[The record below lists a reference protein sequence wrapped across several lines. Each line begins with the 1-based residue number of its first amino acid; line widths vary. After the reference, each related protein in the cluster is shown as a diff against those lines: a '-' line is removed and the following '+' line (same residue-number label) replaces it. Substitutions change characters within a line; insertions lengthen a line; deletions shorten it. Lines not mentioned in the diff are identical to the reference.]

1 MAIRV
6 DYIVKETGSNL
17 VRNVTLTLASVLTV
31 AIALAFV
38 GVSYLIGIG
47 IEGSFGGLQS
57 DVRMFVYMNPS
68 AKDEQIESVRKALEE
83 SPQVESII
91 FLDQEETYKEF
102 QRLFKDQPNVV
113 EVIKAEELPQ
123 SFRIKPKST
132 DTDVVSAVGEEFEQ
146 LPGVYKVEYASKLA
160 GEIKR
165 SLDTLNGWITKFGI
179 ALIGV
184 SVMLIFNTIRT
195 AVFARRREIEV
206 MRLVGASNWFI
217 RLPFIVE
224 GMVQGLIG
232 ALIASGLT
240 WTFDVLWT
248 RNFVNQPGLDLLTNI
263 TWDTHHLITSMIT
276 VVAVGMAAGAIGSGV
291 AVGRYLRT

>member
-6 DYIVKETGSNL
+6 DYVVKETGSNL
-17 VRNVTLTLASVLTV
+17 VRNVTLTIASVLTV

-38 GVSYLIGIG
+38 GVSYLIGVG

-68 AKDEQIESVRKALEE
+68 AKDEQIESVRKVLDAN
-83 SPQVESII
+83 PQVESMT
-91 FLDQEETYKEF
+91 FLNQDETYKEF

-123 SFRIKPKST
+123 SFRIKPAST
-132 DTDVVSAVGEEFEQ
+132 DTAVVSALGREFER
-146 LPGVYKVEYASKLA
+146 LPGVFKVNYASELA

-165 SLDTLNGWITKFGI
+165 SLDTLNGWITQFGI

-217 RLPFIVE
+217 RMPFIVE
-224 GMVQGLIG
+224 GMVQGLMG
-232 ALIASGLT
+232 AIIASGLT
-240 WTFDVLWT
+240 WVFDVMWT
-248 RNFVNQPGLDLLTNI
+248 RNFVNQRGLDLLTNI
-263 TWDTHHLITSMIT
+263 TWDTHHLLTAIIT
-276 VVAVGMAAGAIGSGV
+276 VVVVGMTAGAIGSGV
-291 AVGRYLRT
+291 AVGRYLRA

>member
-1 MAIRV
+1 MAIRL
-6 DYIVKETGSNL
+6 DYVVKETGSNL
-17 VRNVTLTLASVLTV
+17 VRNITLTLASVLTV

-38 GVSYLIGIG
+38 GVSHLIGVG

-57 DVRMFVYMNPS
+57 DVRMFVYMNPTAS
-68 AKDEQIESVRKALEE
+68 AEQIESVRKALEE
-83 SPQVESII
+83 SPQVDSIV
-91 FLDQEETYKEF
+91 FLDQTETYKEF
-102 QRLFKDQPNVV
+102 KRLFKDQPDFV
-113 EVIKAEELPQ
+113 ESINPEELPQ

-132 DTDVVSAVGEEFEQ
+132 DTEVVSAVGKEFEN

-160 GEIKR
+160 SDIKR
-165 SLDTLNGWITKFGI
+165 SLDTLNGWITKFGF
-179 ALIGV
+179 ALIAV

-232 ALIASGLT
+232 AIIAAGLT
-240 WTFDVLWT
+240 WSFDVLWH
-248 RNFVNQPGLDLLTNI
+248 RNFVNQRGLDLLNNI
-263 TWDTHHLITSMIT
+263 TWETGNLIFAVVMVLT
-276 VVAVGMAAGAIGSGV
+276 VGAVAGAIGSGV
-291 AVGRYLRT
+291 AVGRYLRA

>member
-6 DYIVKETGSNL
+6 DYVVKETGSNL

-38 GVSYLIGIG
+38 GVSYLIGVG

-68 AKDEQIESVRKALEE
+68 AKEEQIESVRKVLEE
-83 SPQVESII
+83 SPQVESMT
-91 FLDQEETYKEF
+91 FLNQEETYKEF

-123 SFRIKPKST
+123 SFRIKPVST
-132 DTDVVSAVGEEFEQ
+132 DTAVVSAVGEEFER
-146 LPGVYKVEYASKLA
+146 LPGVFKVNYASELA

-217 RLPFIVE
+217 RMPFIVE

-232 ALIASGLT
+232 AIIASGLT

-248 RNFVNQPGLDLLTNI
+248 RNFVNQRGLDLLTNI
-263 TWDTHHLITSMIT
+263 TWDTHHLFTSIIT
-276 VVAVGMAAGAIGSGV
+276 VVVVGMAAGAIGSGV
-291 AVGRYLRT
+291 AVGRYLRA

>member
-6 DYIVKETGSNL
+6 DYVVKETGSNL

-38 GVSYLIGIG
+38 GVSYLIGVG

-68 AKDEQIESVRKALEE
+68 AKEDQIESVRKALDE

-91 FLDQEETYKEF
+91 FLDQEETFKEF

-113 EVIKAEELPQ
+113 EMVKAEELPPN
-123 SFRIKPKST
+123 FRIKPKST
-132 DTDVVSAVGEEFEQ
+132 DTDVVSAVGKEFEQ

-217 RLPFIVE
+217 RMPFIVE

-232 ALIASGLT
+232 ALMASGLT

-263 TWDTHHLITSMIT
+263 TWDTHHLITSIIT
-276 VVAVGMAAGAIGSGV
+276 VVVVGMTAGAIGSGV
-291 AVGRYLRT
+291 AVGRYLRA

>member
-6 DYIVKETGSNL
+6 DYVVKETGSNL

-38 GVSYLIGIG
+38 GVSYLIGVG

-57 DVRMFVYMNPS
+57 DLRMSVYMNPS
-68 AKDEQIESVRKALEE
+68 AEDEQIASVRKALEE
-83 SPQVESII
+83 SPQVESIV
-91 FLDQEETYKEF
+91 FLDQDETYKEF

-113 EVIKAEELPQ
+113 EVIKPEELPQ

-132 DTDVVSAVGEEFEQ
+132 DTDVVSAVGQEFEQ
-146 LPGVYKVEYASKLA
+146 LPGVLTVEYASKLA
-160 GEIKR
+160 AEIKR

-217 RLPFIVE
+217 RMPFIAE
-224 GMVQGLIG
+224 GMVQGLVG

-248 RNFVNQPGLDLLTNI
+248 RNFVNQRGLDLLTNI
-263 TWDTHHLITSMIT
+263 TWDTHHLITSVIT
-276 VVAVGMAAGAIGSGV
+276 VVVVGMTAGAIGSGV
-291 AVGRYLRT
+291 AVGRYLRA